1 MTYQNKQICVLVQ
14 TCDAYS
20 HFWNGWYKMFD
31 RFWDFDL
38 DWQIYFC
45 NEEVD
50 LPFKDE
56 RIKQIKTGK
65 SKQYWGTESREWLP
79 TFGGPKQIDEG
90 WSDRLLHMLKSVDT
104 KYILYFQEDQWPKFK
119 IDKVLF
125 SDLASFCQSYDVS
138 ALKLHRINR
147 LDQTQRLETDIYIKN
162 KKLIQWGSESE
173 WLVSHQPTIWNRE
186 FLIDLTI
193 KGEGFR
199 DNEYA
204 ATERLKEKYKD
215 NFPKIYSYNHDWFY
229 ERSASSGGNW
239 VEPVAWEFD
248 EVQNEMVKEETY
260 NLIRPVH
267 NPKSTGLKLSLVT
280 SCFNAEHFINELA
293 DTVISQSYDNW
304 EWIVADD
311 FSDDNTFQKLL
322 ELQQLL

>member
-186 FLIDLTI
+186 F
-193 KGEGFR
+193 
-199 DNEYA
+199 
-204 ATERLKEKYKD
+204 
-215 NFPKIYSYNHDWFY
+215 
-229 ERSASSGGNW
+229 
-239 VEPVAWEFD
+239 
-248 EVQNEMVKEETY
+248 
-260 NLIRPVH
+260 
-267 NPKSTGLKLSLVT
+267 
-280 SCFNAEHFINELA
+280 
-293 DTVISQSYDNW
+293 
-304 EWIVADD
+304 
-311 FSDDNTFQKLL
+311 
-322 ELQQLL
+322 